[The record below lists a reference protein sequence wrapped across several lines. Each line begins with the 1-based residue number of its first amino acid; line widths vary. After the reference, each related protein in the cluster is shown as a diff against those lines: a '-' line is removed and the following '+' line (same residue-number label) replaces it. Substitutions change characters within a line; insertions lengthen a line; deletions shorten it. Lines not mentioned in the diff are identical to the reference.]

1 MLLFLRLGLIAV
13 AALAAL
19 VVIVAAIGWS
29 LPRDHVA
36 SRSATF
42 RARPDVV
49 FPLIASLEIGKRADV
64 PIAIVDERPPVH
76 LVTRIADPNLPFGGT
91 WTFALAPVD
100 GGTRLTITERGYVT
114 NPIFRFVSRVVL
126 GHEATMAA
134 YLRELA
140 TRLGEAPPP

>member
-1 MLLFLRLGLIAV
+1 MPLIVRLVLFGLG
-13 AALAAL
+13 ALGAL
-19 VVIVAAIGWS
+19 VAIVAAIGMG

-36 SRSATF
+36 SRTATF
-42 RARPDVV
+42 RARPETV
-49 FPLIASLEIGKRADV
+49 FPLLAGLEIGRRDDV
-64 PIAIVDERPPVH
+64 PIAIVEARPPEH

-91 WTFALAPVD
+91 WTFALSPVD

-134 YLRELA
+134 YVRELA
-140 TRLGEAPPP
+140 ARLGDAPPS

>member
-1 MLLFLRLGLIAV
+1 MPLIVKLVLFGMVGLG
-13 AALAAL
+13 AL
-19 VVIVAAIGWS
+19 VAIVAAIGAR

-42 RARPDVV
+42 RARPETV
-49 FPLIASLEIGKRADV
+49 FPLIASLEIGKRDDV
-64 PIAIVDERPPVH
+64 PIAIVEARPPER

-91 WTFALAPVD
+91 WTFVLAPVD

-126 GHEATMAA
+126 GHDATMAA

-140 TRLGEAPPP
+140 ARLGEAPPP